1 MTELTFSIL
10 MTLSICFGISAVT
23 LLITPLLET
32 LEQAKT
38 TYYTALMITG
48 LGIFIAFSHWLHAV
62 FLG

>member
-1 MTELTFSIL
+1 MTDLTFSIL
-10 MTLSICFGISAVT
+10 MTLSICFGLSAVA
-23 LLITPLLET
+23 LFITPLLET

-38 TYYTALMITG
+38 TYYAALMITG